1 MLNQSSSWDILK
13 AGKARCDGEDGQRMA
28 AVLSRLDHAVHV
40 ELQHSRGFLAAALD
54 LAKLSLLQGV
64 PDLSAQAVRQVL
76 AADTIDSNAHTNCSC
91 CVGVATRQDHLVASP
106 FLPLWQAGHSC

>member
-13 AGKARCDGEDGQRMA
+13 ATKACCDGEDGQRMA
-28 AVLSRLDHAVHV
+28 AVLSRLDHAVHA
-40 ELQHSRGFLAAALD
+40 EPQHSRGFLAAALD

-64 PDLSAQAVRQVL
+64 TELSAQAVRQVL

-91 CVGVATRQDHLVASP
+91 CVGIATRQDH
-106 FLPLWQAGHSC
+106 